1 VAGKSPSPGTAVDVF
16 HCSCGFAI
24 DDPNEYGDHLNM
36 AFARHDDMGIDGRV
50 HLELATTGASTRTCA
65 CGFATDD
72 ASEFDDHLLMV
83 FVTPDG
89 IGNDGERHVLVNPST
104 PDRWY
109 PRETSNE

>member
-1 VAGKSPSPGTAVDVF
+1 MSLF

-24 DDPNEYGDHLNM
+24 DDPAEYGDHLSM
-36 AFARHDDMGIDGRV
+36 AFARPDDIGIDGRV
-50 HLELATTGASTRTCA
+50 HLELANTESGTRICA
-65 CGFATDD
+65 CGLVTGD

-89 IGNDGERHVLVNPST
+89 VGGDGERHVLVNPST

-109 PRETSNE
+109 PRETSSE